1 MQLRPTAGR
10 PRRCDVAGR
19 LGIIRLGRPS
29 LYLRLRSKF
38 TRADMTMHKRGF
50 GCAACICVVIFS
62 GSAEA
67 DTTVTLS
74 TSDPSVVAAF
84 GKAGQGWWSLDTP
97 NILGNTNYITG
108 TSFNVS
114 PGINYEYRSFFTF
127 DLDNPVLRGQ
137 TVLSAE
143 IRLQAFLGTGFNDG
157 NQISF
162 FNVTTDPFVL
172 NHTVGIAPQ
181 SIWDDLG
188 SGVIYGSGP
197 VGSGSEILPTDIFG
211 FYLNSSAIADL
222 NNAIGNGFF
231 SIGASKDLR
240 EVFSGSSANGNQQL
254 VLDVAPA
261 ASVPIPDVGTGLPGL
276 FFASVILLA
285 YWRRLSQNRLA
296 TPRGPEWQPDD
307 G

>member
-1 MQLRPTAGR
+1 
-10 PRRCDVAGR
+10 
-19 LGIIRLGRPS
+19 
-29 LYLRLRSKF
+29 
-38 TRADMTMHKRGF
+38 
-50 GCAACICVVIFS
+50 
-62 GSAEA
+62 
-67 DTTVTLS
+67 
-74 TSDPSVVAAF
+74 VAAF

-97 NILGNTNYITG
+97 NILENTNYTTG

-127 DLDNPVLRGQ
+127 DLNNPALRGQ

-162 FNVTTDPFVL
+162 FNLTIDPFVL
-172 NHTVGIAPQ
+172 NHTVGVAPQ

-188 SGVIYGSGP
+188 SGVLYGGGTL
-197 VGSGSEILPTDIFG
+197 GSGSEILPTDIFG

-222 NNAIGNGFF
+222 NNAIGSGFF
-231 SIGASKDLR
+231 SIGATKDLR

-254 VLDVAPA
+254 VLDLAPV

-276 FFASVILLA
+276 ILAGAGLLGW
-285 YWRRLSQNRLA
+285 WRCRRKSA
-296 TPRGPEWQPDD
+296 
-307 G
+307 